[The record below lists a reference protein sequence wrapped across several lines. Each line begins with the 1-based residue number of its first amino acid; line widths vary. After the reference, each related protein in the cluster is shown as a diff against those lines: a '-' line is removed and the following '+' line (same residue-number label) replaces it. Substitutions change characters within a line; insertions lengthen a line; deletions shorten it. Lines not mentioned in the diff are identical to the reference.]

1 MTLLDSRKRWFALAL
16 IVTAQF
22 MVVLDVAIVNVAL
35 PSIKTDLNFSQENL
49 QWVITSYSIF
59 FGGALLLG
67 GRLSDLLGRRR
78 LFVAGILLFTVS
90 SLLDGFAWSEGSLIV
105 FRSLQGLGAA
115 LVSPAALSMLT
126 TLFREGRERNKALG
140 IWGAVSGSGGAA
152 GVLLGGALTSAFSWS
167 WIFFINVPV
176 GLLVLALSPVLLRES
191 RADLDHRHFDSAGAA
206 SITGG
211 LMVLVYAMTRATQH
225 GWANAQ
231 TIGLLVAAAVLI
243 VSFVV
248 IELRS
253 KAPLLPMRI
262 FRLRSL
268 TAANV
273 SGLMLG
279 GAIFAQ
285 FFLLTLYM
293 QQVLHYSALK
303 TGVAYIALTL
313 TIIVFSGVAQALV
326 TRLGVRRVLTTG
338 MLLSAAGLI
347 LYAQL
352 PVDGQYFWDLFP
364 AFLLSGIGL
373 ALCLRADVD
382 RCADGRD
389 FSGCR
394 CRVRT
399 DQHQPANRRGDRR
412 RRGDDHRDD
421 VDRQLRRRASGH
433 ERAGRRSTHTRL
445 PGCVLRARR
454 NRGLRSSRGGGLHG
468 VALAS
473 RRSRA
478 GRGCCSRGG
487 GVAASRGRNCRRR
500 RRRRLRRSLGDS
512 STTQIS
518 VRPVEPVLPRWAEDV
533 DVKRRFDCLRFV
545 REVRRNVEDLAGGH
559 IHNFRLVVSERET

>member
-35 PSIKTDLNFSQENL
+35 PSIKTDLNFSQESL
-49 QWVITSYSIF
+49 QWVITAYSIF

-67 GRLSDLLGRRR
+67 GRLADLLGRRR

-90 SLLDGFAWSEGSLIV
+90 SLLDGLAWSEASLIV

-176 GLLVLALSPVLLRES
+176 GVLVLALSPVLLRES
-191 RADLDHRHFDSAGAA
+191 RADLDHRYFDSAGAA

-225 GWANAQ
+225 GWANAE

-273 SGLMLG
+273 SGLLLG

-373 ALCLRADVD
+373 ALAFVPMSIGALTGVTSAD
-382 RCADGRD
+382 AGI
-389 FSGCR
+389 
-394 CRVRT
+394 
-399 DQHQPANRRGDRR
+399 
-412 RRGDDHRDD
+412 
-421 VDRQLRRRASGH
+421 ASGLINTSQQVGGAIGVAVATTIATTLTANYVDVH
-433 ERAGRRSTHTRL
+433 
-445 PGCVLRARR
+445 PGASAL
-454 NRGLRSSRGGGLHG
+454 GGGALTHG
-468 VALAS
+468 FQAAFYVLAGI
-473 RRSRA
+473 A
-478 GRGCCSRGG
+478 VFGAV
-487 GVAASRGRNCRRR
+487 VAAVFTESHSR
-500 RRRRLRRSLGDS
+500 
-512 STTQIS
+512 
-518 VRPVEPVLPRWAEDV
+518 VAEAEPAEDAV
-533 DVKRRFDCLRFV
+533 
-545 REVRRNVEDLAGGH
+545 LA
-559 IHNFRLVVSERET
+559 EAA